1 MDKTNILAL
10 LLAVVS
16 TTTTSSS
23 SFDPC
28 GHRLCY
34 KVLTP
39 TDGEM
44 DEVKQFVCHIIQE
57 NNYFLA
63 GSRVCGSDD

>member
-23 SFDPC
+23 SSFDPC

-39 TDGEM
+39 SDGEM
-44 DEVKQFVCHIIQE
+44 DEVEQFVCHILD
-57 NNYFLA
+57 N
-63 GSRVCGSDD
+63 